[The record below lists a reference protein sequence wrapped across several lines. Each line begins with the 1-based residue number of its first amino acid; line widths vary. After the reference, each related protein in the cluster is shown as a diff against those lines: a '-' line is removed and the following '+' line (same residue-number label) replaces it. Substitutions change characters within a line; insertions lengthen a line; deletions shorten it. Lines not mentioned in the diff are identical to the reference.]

1 MVWIRSWQHSAA
13 CFQSKPVL
21 HSVECVEK
29 MNEMGVVYVFGM
41 VPCQLGFAGAIELS
55 KLRVWGLEKVQFVML
70 SGQVV
75 RNDLK
80 K

>member
-1 MVWIRSWQHSAA
+1 
-13 CFQSKPVL
+13 
-21 HSVECVEK
+21 

-41 VPCQLGFAGAIELS
+41 VPCQLGFAGAIDMIAVEGDPL
-55 KLRVWGLEKVQFVML
+55 KDVTLLEKVQFVML
-70 SGQVV
+70 RGQVV

>member
-1 MVWIRSWQHSAA
+1 M
-13 CFQSKPVL
+13 KD
-21 HSVECVEK
+21 
-29 MNEMGVVYVFGM
+29 MGMGYVFGM
-41 VPCQLGFAGAIELS
+41 VSCQLGFADTTELS

-70 SGQVV
+70 RGQVV